1 MVVRMLE
8 LGFLRFLEL
17 GDVTL
22 AALCPKFWTSTLLPC
37 IVDFL
42 QGGELPE
49 IISELLA
56 CSARQREHFKL
67 LLPEACVDFLVEVGP
82 PNLEV

>member
-1 MVVRMLE
+1 MLE

-22 AALCPKFWTSTLLPC
+22 AALCPKFWTSILLPC
-37 IVDFL
+37 IVDL
-42 QGGELPE
+42 LLGGELPA

-56 CSARQREHFKL
+56 CSARQCEHFKL
-67 LLPEACVDFLVEVGP
+67 LLPEACLNFLVEVEP